1 MLQAY
6 RTHVAERAALG
17 IPPLPLS
24 AKQTGELIELLKA
37 PPAGEETTLV
47 DLITH
52 RVPAGVDAAAKVK
65 ASYLAAVAH
74 GTENCPLISRA
85 QATT

>member
-1 MLQAY
+1 MLTAY
-6 RTHVAERAALG
+6 RDHVAERAKLG

-24 AKQTGELIELLKA
+24 AQQTGELIELLKH
-37 PPAGEETTLV
+37 PPQGEEKTLV

-52 RVPAGVDAAAKVK
+52 RVPVGVDDAAKVK

-74 GTENCPLISRA
+74 GAEKWARI
-85 QATT
+85 